1 MFRKYTVVILLS
13 LYSAST
19 FSQTENK
26 VLLEQGTVIKV
37 KALESAKSN
46 KIEEG
51 DELEFEVYEQ
61 VLVKN
66 KLLIKEGAYVKA
78 YVESVQKA
86 RGLGKE
92 GYLRVEFVNTT
103 AVDGTKIP
111 LRALRG
117 SITGEEKSDNSIALA
132 IFFSPAFLL
141 KKGSQ
146 AKINEGKIMRVIV
159 TKDLFIN
166 TTN

>member
-1 MFRKYTVVILLS
+1 MFRNYTIVILIL
-13 LYSAST
+13 LKST
-19 FSQTENK
+19 FCFSQNENK

-61 VLVKN
+61 VLVKD
-66 KLLIKEGAYVKA
+66 KLVIKEGIYVKA

-103 AVDGTKIP
+103 AVDGTKVP
-111 LRALRG
+111 LRAMRG

-132 IFFSPAFLL
+132 VFFSPAFLL

-159 TKDLFIN
+159 TKDIYIN
-166 TTN
+166 ATK